1 MIIFLQ
7 SGTVEEAGASSEVE
21 TSSKSEEEITE
32 GNAGEAEAPGRMPT
46 MPTKMP
52 APNLLNDEDPRRG
65 NIFTNHQLHSHG
77 ESCLN
82 FNLFKKYKEIFPPES
97 QDLDK
102 LTEKMNSLFE
112 STTRF
117 LANMREYL
125 YEVKEKK
132 ERERE
137 KEKGQKSF

>member
-1 MIIFLQ
+1 M
-7 SGTVEEAGASSEVE
+7 SEL
-21 TSSKSEEEITE
+21 KS
-32 GNAGEAEAPGRMPT
+32 
-46 MPTKMP
+46 
-52 APNLLNDEDPRRG
+52 
-65 NIFTNHQLHSHG
+65 F
-77 ESCLN
+77 
-82 FNLFKKYKEIFPPES
+82 FKKSKEIFPPDS

-102 LTEKMNSLFE
+102 LTERMNNLFE

>member
-1 MIIFLQ
+1 M
-7 SGTVEEAGASSEVE
+7 
-21 TSSKSEEEITE
+21 TE
-32 GNAGEAEAPGRMPT
+32 R
-46 MPTKMP
+46 
-52 APNLLNDEDPRRG
+52 
-65 NIFTNHQLHSHG
+65 
-77 ESCLN
+77 
-82 FNLFKKYKEIFPPES
+82 
-97 QDLDK
+97 
-102 LTEKMNSLFE
+102 MNSLFE

>member
-1 MIIFLQ
+1 MRIPGVEIF
-7 SGTVEEAGASSEVE
+7 
-21 TSSKSEEEITE
+21 
-32 GNAGEAEAPGRMPT
+32 
-46 MPTKMP
+46 
-52 APNLLNDEDPRRG
+52 
-65 NIFTNHQLHSHG
+65 FTNHQLLSHG

-82 FNLFKKYKEIFPPES
+82 FNLLKKYKEIFPPQS

-102 LTEKMNSLFE
+102 LTERMNSLFE